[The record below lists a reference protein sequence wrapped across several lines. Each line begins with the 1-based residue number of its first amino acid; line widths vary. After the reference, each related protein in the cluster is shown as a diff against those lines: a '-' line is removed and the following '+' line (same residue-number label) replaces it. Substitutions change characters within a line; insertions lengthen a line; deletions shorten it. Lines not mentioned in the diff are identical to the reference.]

1 VNELIETECKL
12 GPVNTLELKGGAL
25 ICTEVELIMVI
36 CIGAPQPARG
46 MMKNTVSEPEKVHE
60 FEEVGKLRTELRITI
75 RQIQLVELIEVLP
88 ASFSLKLKYMSYAQ
102 G

>member
-36 CIGAPQPARG
+36 CIGVPQPARG
-46 MMKNTVSEPEKVHE
+46 IMKKISESEIVHE

-88 ASFSLKLKYMSYAQ
+88 ASFSLMLKYMSYNQ